1 MCTCSNPKILV
12 ITSRKRFEGEADF
25 LKQIEKIA
33 AAKPFGIVLREK
45 DLPVKEYSELAR
57 KIRDICRSAGA
68 SLIVH
73 SHPEVAREL
82 GIPALH
88 MPLDALGKM
97 SSEERKE
104 FDVLGA
110 SCHSVEDVLRAKA
123 FGCDYVTAGHV
134 YATDCKP
141 GLPPRGADFLAEVCG
156 PAAPMPVF
164 ALGGL
169 TPARAPEVRRA
180 GAAGFAMM
188 SSAMDAENPAELF
201 RKYWES
207 DSFSKQGMI

>member
-1 MCTCSNPKILV
+1 MCTCSNPKILG

-57 KIRDICRSAGA
+57 QVRDICRSADT

-73 SHPEVAREL
+73 SHPAVAREL

-88 MPLDALGKM
+88 MPLDALEKM

-104 FDVLGA
+104 FEVLGA

-123 FGCDYVTAGHV
+123 YGCDYVTAGHV

-201 RKYWES
+201 RKYSES
-207 DSFSKQGMI
+207 DSFSEQGMI

>member
-1 MCTCSNPKILV
+1 M
-12 ITSRKRFEGEADF
+12 
-25 LKQIEKIA
+25 KQIEKIA

-57 KIRDICRSAGA
+57 QVRDICRSADT

-73 SHPEVAREL
+73 SHPAVAWEL

-104 FDVLGA
+104 FEVLGA

-141 GLPPRGADFLAEVCG
+141 GLPPRGADLRAEVCG
-156 PAAPMPVF
+156 TAAPQPVV
-164 ALGGL
+164 ARGGL
-169 TPARAPEVRRA
+169 PPPGARVGGGA

-201 RKYWES
+201 RKYSES
-207 DSFSKQGMI
+207 DSFSEQGMI

>member
-1 MCTCSNPKILV
+1 MCTCSNPEILV
-12 ITSRKRFEGEADF
+12 ITSRKRFEREADF

-45 DLPVKEYSELAR
+45 DLPVKEYLALAR
-57 KIRDICRSAGA
+57 KVRDICRSAGA
-68 SLIVH
+68 SIIVH

-88 MPLDALGKM
+88 MPLDALEKL

-104 FDVLGA
+104 FRVLGA
-110 SCHSVEDVLRAKA
+110 SCHSVEDVLRAKNL
-123 FGCDYVTAGHV
+123 GCDYVTAGHV

-201 RKYWES
+201 RKYLES
-207 DSFSKQGMI
+207 DFLSEK

>member
-25 LKQIEKIA
+25 LKQIETIA

-45 DLPVKEYSELAR
+45 DLPVKEYSALAR
-57 KIRDICRSAGA
+57 KVRDICRSAGA

-73 SHPEVAREL
+73 GHPEVAREL

-88 MPLDALGKM
+88 MPLDALEKL

-104 FDVLGA
+104 FRVLGA

-123 FGCDYVTAGHV
+123 LGCDYVTAGHV

-201 RKYWES
+201 RKYSES
-207 DSFSKQGMI
+207 DFFSEQGMI

>member
-45 DLPVKEYSELAR
+45 DLPVKEYSVLAR
-57 KIRDICRSAGA
+57 KVRDICRSAGA
-68 SLIVH
+68 SIIIH

-88 MPLDALGKM
+88 MPLDTLEKL

-104 FDVLGA
+104 FEVLGA

-123 FGCDYVTAGHV
+123 LGCDYVTAGHV

-201 RKYWES
+201 RKYSKS
-207 DSFSKQGMI
+207 DSFSEQGMI

>member
-1 MCTCSNPKILV
+1 M

-45 DLPVKEYSELAR
+45 DLPVKEYSALAR
-57 KIRDICRSAGA
+57 KVRDICRSAGA

-73 SHPEVAREL
+73 GHPEVAREL

-97 SSEERKE
+97 GSEERKG

-156 PAAPMPVF
+156 QAAPMPVF

-169 TPARAPEVRRA
+169 TPARRTSGARA

>member
-1 MCTCSNPKILV
+1 M
-12 ITSRKRFEGEADF
+12 
-25 LKQIEKIA
+25 KQIEKIA

-57 KIRDICRSAGA
+57 KVRDICRSAGA
-68 SLIVH
+68 SIIVH
-73 SHPEVAREL
+73 NHPEVAREL
-82 GIPALH
+82 GVSALH
-88 MPLDALGKM
+88 MPLDALEKLN
-97 SSEERKE
+97 SEERKE
-104 FDVLGA
+104 FRVLGA

-123 FGCDYVTAGHV
+123 LGCDYVTAGHV

-180 GAAGFAMM
+180 GGRGLRHDEFCHGCG
-188 SSAMDAENPAELF
+188 EPGGTVPKVLGIRF
-201 RKYWES
+201 
-207 DSFSKQGMI
+207 SFGEMNDIMYA

>member
-12 ITSRKRFEGEADF
+12 ITSRKRVEGEADF
-25 LKQIEKIA
+25 LKQIEKLA

-57 KIRDICRSAGA
+57 KVRDICRSAGA

-82 GIPALH
+82 GVPALH

-104 FDVLGA
+104 FEVLGA

-123 FGCDYVTAGHV
+123 LGCDYVTAGHV

-201 RKYWES
+201 RKYSES

>member
-45 DLPVKEYSELAR
+45 DLPVKEYSVLAR
-57 KIRDICRSAGA
+57 KVRDICRSAGA
-68 SLIVH
+68 SIIIH

-104 FDVLGA
+104 FEVLGA

>member
-45 DLPVKEYSELAR
+45 DLPVKEYSVLAR
-57 KIRDICRSAGA
+57 KVRDICRSAGA

-82 GIPALH
+82 GVSALH
-88 MPLDALGKM
+88 MPLDALEKL

-104 FDVLGA
+104 FRVLGA

-123 FGCDYVTAGHV
+123 LGCDYVTAGHV

-141 GLPPRGADFLAEVCG
+141 GLPPRGADFVAYVCG
-156 PAAPMPVF
+156 PAAPFPGF
-164 ALGGL
+164 ARGGR
-169 TPARAPEVRRA
+169 TRARARSVGRA

>member
-1 MCTCSNPKILV
+1 M
-12 ITSRKRFEGEADF
+12 
-25 LKQIEKIA
+25 KQIEKIA

-57 KIRDICRSAGA
+57 QVRDICRSADT

-73 SHPEVAREL
+73 SHPAVAREL

-88 MPLDALGKM
+88 MPLDALEKM

-104 FDVLGA
+104 FEVLGA

-123 FGCDYVTAGHV
+123 YGCDYVTAGHV
-134 YATDCKP
+134 YATDCK
-141 GLPPRGADFLAEVCG
+141 AG
-156 PAAPMPVF
+156 PAASRRRLPGGSLRSGRPPCRCLP
-164 ALGGL
+164 LGGL

-188 SSAMDAENPAELF
+188 SSAMDAENPEELF
-201 RKYWES
+201 RKYSES
-207 DSFSKQGMI
+207 DSFSEQGMI

>member
-1 MCTCSNPKILV
+1 MCTCSNPEILV
-12 ITSRKRFEGEADF
+12 ITSRKRFEKEADF

-45 DLPVKEYSELAR
+45 DLPVKEYSALAG
-57 KIRDICRSAGA
+57 KVRDICEGAGA
-68 SLIVH
+68 RLIIH
-73 SHPEVAREL
+73 GHPEVAREL
-82 GIPALH
+82 GIRALH
-88 MPLDALGKM
+88 MPLDSLGPV
-97 SSEERKE
+97 SPEERKGFE
-104 FDVLGA
+104 VLGA
-110 SCHSVEDVLRAKA
+110 SCHSVEDVLRAKEL
-123 FGCDYVTAGHV
+123 GCDYVTAGHV

-169 TPARAPEVRRA
+169 TPARAPEVRRG

-201 RKYWES
+201 RKYTES
-207 DSFSKQGMI
+207 DFFSEK

>member
-1 MCTCSNPKILV
+1 MCTCSNPEILV

-45 DLPVKEYSELAR
+45 DLPVKEYLALAR
-57 KIRDICRSAGA
+57 KVRDICRSAGA

-88 MPLDALGKM
+88 MPLDALEKL

-104 FDVLGA
+104 FRVLGA
-110 SCHSVEDVLRAKA
+110 SCHSVEDVLRAKNL
-123 FGCDYVTAGHV
+123 GCDYVTAGHV

-201 RKYWES
+201 RKYLES
-207 DSFSKQGMI
+207 DFLSEK

>member
-1 MCTCSNPKILV
+1 M
-12 ITSRKRFEGEADF
+12 
-25 LKQIEKIA
+25 KQIEKIA

-57 KIRDICRSAGA
+57 KVRDICRSAGA
-68 SLIVH
+68 SIIVH
-73 SHPEVAREL
+73 NHPEVAREL
-82 GIPALH
+82 GVSALH
-88 MPLDALGKM
+88 MPLDALEKL

-104 FDVLGA
+104 FRVLGA

-180 GAAGFAMM
+180 GAAGVAMM

-201 RKYWES
+201 RKYSES

>member
-1 MCTCSNPKILV
+1 MCTCSNPEILV

-33 AAKPFGIVLREK
+33 EAKPFGIVLREK
-45 DLPVKEYSELAR
+45 DLPVKEYLALAR
-57 KIRDICRSAGA
+57 KVRDICRSAGA

-73 SHPEVAREL
+73 GHPEVAREL

-88 MPLDALGKM
+88 MPLDALEKL

-104 FDVLGA
+104 FRVLGA
-110 SCHSVEDVLRAKA
+110 SCHSVEDVLRAKNL
-123 FGCDYVTAGHV
+123 GCDYVTAGHV

-164 ALGGL
+164 ALGPRTG
-169 TPARAPEVRRA
+169 
-180 GAAGFAMM
+180 GAAGRGRGLRHDEFCHGCG
-188 SSAMDAENPAELF
+188 
-201 RKYWES
+201 ES
-207 DSFSKQGMI
+207 GGTLPKVPGIRFPFGEMNDIIYA

>member
-45 DLPVKEYSELAR
+45 DLPVKEYSALAR
-57 KIRDICRSAGA
+57 RVRDICRSAGA

-73 SHPEVAREL
+73 GHPEVAREL

-88 MPLDALGKM
+88 MPLDALEKM

-104 FDVLGA
+104 FRVLGA

-123 FGCDYVTAGHV
+123 LGCDYVTAGHV

-201 RKYWES
+201 RKYSES

>member
-57 KIRDICRSAGA
+57 KVRDICRSAGA

-88 MPLDALGKM
+88 MPLDALEKM

-104 FDVLGA
+104 FRVLGA
-110 SCHSVEDVLRAKA
+110 SCHSVDDVLRAKA
-123 FGCDYVTAGHV
+123 LGCDYVTAGHV

-180 GAAGFAMM
+180 GAVGFAMM

>member
-57 KIRDICRSAGA
+57 QVRDICRSADT

-73 SHPEVAREL
+73 SHPAVAREL

-104 FDVLGA
+104 FEVLGA

-123 FGCDYVTAGHV
+123 YGCDYVTAGHV

-169 TPARAPEVRRA
+169 TPARAPVVRRA

-188 SSAMDAENPAELF
+188 SSAMDAENPEELF
-201 RKYWES
+201 RKYSES
-207 DSFSKQGMI
+207 DSFSEQGMI

>member
-57 KIRDICRSAGA
+57 KVRDICRSAGA

-88 MPLDALGKM
+88 MPLDGKD
-97 SSEERKE
+97 E
-104 FDVLGA
+104 FGGTEGIPGAGCVLP
-110 SCHSVEDVLRAKA
+110 
-123 FGCDYVTAGHV
+123 F
-134 YATDCKP
+134 
-141 GLPPRGADFLAEVCG
+141 RG
-156 PAAPMPVF
+156 
-164 ALGGL
+164 
-169 TPARAPEVRRA
+169 
-180 GAAGFAMM
+180 
-188 SSAMDAENPAELF
+188 
-201 RKYWES
+201 
-207 DSFSKQGMI
+207 

>member
-45 DLPVKEYSELAR
+45 DLPVKEYSALAR
-57 KIRDICRSAGA
+57 KVRDICRSAGA

-73 SHPEVAREL
+73 GHPEVAREL

-97 SSEERKE
+97 SSEERKG

-188 SSAMDAENPAELF
+188 SSTMDAENPAELF

>member
-12 ITSRKRFEGEADF
+12 ITSRKRFEGEVDF

-33 AAKPFGIVLREK
+33 VAKPFGIVLREK
-45 DLPVKEYSELAR
+45 DLPVKEYSALAR
-57 KIRDICRSAGA
+57 KVRDICRSAGA

-73 SHPEVAREL
+73 GHPEVAREL

-97 SSEERKE
+97 SSEERKGFE
-104 FDVLGA
+104 VLGA

-123 FGCDYVTAGHV
+123 LGCDYVTAGHV

-169 TPARAPEVRRA
+169 TPGRAPEVRRA

-201 RKYWES
+201 RKYSES

>member
-45 DLPVKEYSELAR
+45 DLPVKEYSALAR
-57 KIRDICRSAGA
+57 KVRDICRSAGA

-73 SHPEVAREL
+73 GHPEVAREL

-123 FGCDYVTAGHV
+123 LGCDYVTAGHV

-207 DSFSKQGMI
+207 DSFSEQGMI

>member
-45 DLPVKEYSELAR
+45 DLPVKEYSVLAR

-68 SLIVH
+68 LLIVH

-88 MPLDALGKM
+88 MPLDALEKL

-104 FDVLGA
+104 FRVLGA

-123 FGCDYVTAGHV
+123 LGCDYVTAGHV

-180 GAAGFAMM
+180 GTAGFAMM

-201 RKYWES
+201 RKYSES
-207 DSFSKQGMI
+207 DSFSEQGMI

>member
-12 ITSRKRFEGEADF
+12 ITSRKRFEGEEDF

-45 DLPVKEYSELAR
+45 DLPVKEYSVLAR
-57 KIRDICRSAGA
+57 KVRDICRSAGA
-68 SLIVH
+68 SIIIH

-88 MPLDALGKM
+88 MPLDALEKM

-104 FDVLGA
+104 FEVLGA

-123 FGCDYVTAGHV
+123 LGCDYVTAGHV

-201 RKYWES
+201 QKYWES
-207 DSFSKQGMI
+207 DFFSEQGMI

>member
-1 MCTCSNPKILV
+1 MCTCSNPEILV
-12 ITSRKRFEGEADF
+12 ITSRTRFEREADF

-45 DLPVKEYSELAR
+45 DLPIKEYSVLAR
-57 KIRDICRSAGA
+57 KVRDICRSAGA
-68 SLIVH
+68 SIIVH

-88 MPLDALGKM
+88 MPLDALEKL

-104 FDVLGA
+104 FRVLGA
-110 SCHSVEDVLRAKA
+110 SCHSVEDVLRAKNL
-123 FGCDYVTAGHV
+123 GCDYVTAGHV

-201 RKYWES
+201 RKYLES
-207 DSFSKQGMI
+207 DFLSEK

>member
-45 DLPVKEYSELAR
+45 DLPVKEYSVLAR
-57 KIRDICRSAGA
+57 KVRDICRSAGA
-68 SLIVH
+68 SIIIH

-88 MPLDALGKM
+88 MPLDALEKM

-104 FDVLGA
+104 FEVLGA

-123 FGCDYVTAGHV
+123 LGCDYVTAGHV

-201 RKYWES
+201 RKYSES
-207 DSFSKQGMI
+207 DFFSEQGMI

>member
-1 MCTCSNPKILV
+1 MCTCSNPEILV

-45 DLPVKEYSELAR
+45 DLPVKEYSALAR
-57 KIRDICRSAGA
+57 KVRDICRSAGA
-68 SLIVH
+68 SIIVH
-73 SHPEVAREL
+73 SHPEVAQEL
-82 GIPALH
+82 GVPALH
-88 MPLDALGKM
+88 MPLDALEKM
-97 SSEERKE
+97 SAEERKK
-104 FDVLGA
+104 FRVLGA
-110 SCHSVEDVLRAKA
+110 SCHSVEDVLRAKN

-169 TPARAPEVRRA
+169 TPARAPEVWRA

-201 RKYWES
+201 RKYTES
-207 DSFSKQGMI
+207 DFFSEK

>member
-1 MCTCSNPKILV
+1 MCTCSNPEILV
-12 ITSRKRFEGEADF
+12 ITSRKRFEREADF

-45 DLPVKEYSELAR
+45 DLPVKEYSALAR
-57 KIRDICRSAGA
+57 KVRDICRSAGA

-73 SHPEVAREL
+73 GHPEVAREL
-82 GIPALH
+82 GILARH
-88 MPLDALGKM
+88 MPLDALEKL

-104 FDVLGA
+104 FRVLGA
-110 SCHSVEDVLRAKA
+110 SCHSVEDVLRAKNL
-123 FGCDYVTAGHV
+123 GCDYVTAGHV

-201 RKYWES
+201 RKYLES
-207 DSFSKQGMI
+207 DFLSEK

>member
-57 KIRDICRSAGA
+57 QVRDICRSADT

-73 SHPEVAREL
+73 SHPAVAREL

-104 FDVLGA
+104 FEVLGA

-180 GAAGFAMM
+180 GAAGFAGM

-201 RKYWES
+201 RKYSES
-207 DSFSKQGMI
+207 DSFSEQGMI

>member
-1 MCTCSNPKILV
+1 MCTCSNPEILV

-33 AAKPFGIVLREK
+33 EAKPFGIVLREK
-45 DLPVKEYSELAR
+45 DLPVKEYLALAR
-57 KIRDICRSAGA
+57 KVRDICRSAGA

-73 SHPEVAREL
+73 GHPEVAREL

-88 MPLDALGKM
+88 MPLDALEKL

-104 FDVLGA
+104 FRVLGA
-110 SCHSVEDVLRAKA
+110 SCHSVEDVLRAKNL
-123 FGCDYVTAGHV
+123 GCDYVTAGHV

-169 TPARAPEVRRA
+169 TPARAPAGPRA
-180 GAAGFAMM
+180 
-188 SSAMDAENPAELF
+188 SP
-201 RKYWES
+201 
-207 DSFSKQGMI
+207 

>member
-12 ITSRKRFEGEADF
+12 ITSRKRFEGEEDF

-45 DLPVKEYSELAR
+45 DLPVKEYSALAR
-57 KIRDICRSAGA
+57 KVRDICRSAGA

-88 MPLDALGKM
+88 MPLDALGKV

-104 FDVLGA
+104 FEVLGA

-201 RKYWES
+201 RKYSES
-207 DSFSKQGMI
+207 DSFSEQGMI

>member
-12 ITSRKRFEGEADF
+12 ITSRKRFEGEEDF

-45 DLPVKEYSELAR
+45 NLPVKEYSVLAR
-57 KIRDICRSAGA
+57 KVRDICRSAGA
-68 SLIVH
+68 SIIIH

-88 MPLDALGKM
+88 MPLDALEKM

-104 FDVLGA
+104 FEVLGA

-123 FGCDYVTAGHV
+123 LGCDYVTAGHV

-207 DSFSKQGMI
+207 DSFSEQGMI

>member
-12 ITSRKRFEGEADF
+12 ITSRKRFEKEEDF

-45 DLPVKEYSELAR
+45 DLPVKEYSVLAR
-57 KIRDICRSAGA
+57 KVRDICRSAGA
-68 SLIVH
+68 LLIVH

-88 MPLDALGKM
+88 MPLDALEKL

-104 FDVLGA
+104 FEVLGA

-123 FGCDYVTAGHV
+123 LGCDYVTAGHV

-207 DSFSKQGMI
+207 DSFSEQGMI

>member
-45 DLPVKEYSELAR
+45 DLTVKEYSALAR
-57 KIRDICRSAGA
+57 KVRDICRSAGA

-104 FDVLGA
+104 FEVLGA

-123 FGCDYVTAGHV
+123 LGCDYVTAGHV

-156 PAAPMPVF
+156 QAAPMPVF

>member
-1 MCTCSNPKILV
+1 MCTCSNLEILV
-12 ITSRKRFEGEADF
+12 ITSRKRFGREEDF
-25 LKQIEKIA
+25 LKQIERIA
-33 AAKPFGIVLREK
+33 EAKPFGIVLREK

-57 KIRDICRSAGA
+57 KVRDICRSAGA

-73 SHPEVAREL
+73 GHPEVAREL

-88 MPLDALGKM
+88 MPLNALEEM
-97 SSEERKE
+97 SSDERKE
-104 FDVLGA
+104 FEVLGA
-110 SCHSVEDVLRAKA
+110 SCHSVEDVLLAKA
-123 FGCDYVTAGHV
+123 LGCDYVTAGHV

-180 GAAGFAMM
+180 GTAGFAMM

-201 RKYWES
+201 RKYSES

>member
-1 MCTCSNPKILV
+1 MCTCSNPEILV

-45 DLPVKEYSELAR
+45 DLPVKEYSALAR
-57 KIRDICRSAGA
+57 KVRDICRSAGA

-73 SHPEVAREL
+73 GHPEVAREL

-88 MPLDALGKM
+88 MPLDALEKL
-97 SSEERKE
+97 SLEERRE
-104 FDVLGA
+104 FRVLGA
-110 SCHSVEDVLRAKA
+110 SCHSVEDVLRAKNL
-123 FGCDYVTAGHV
+123 GCDYVTAGHV

-201 RKYWES
+201 RKYLES
-207 DSFSKQGMI
+207 DFLSEK

>member
-25 LKQIEKIA
+25 LKQIEKLA

-45 DLPVKEYSELAR
+45 DLPVQEYSELAR
-57 KIRDICRSAGA
+57 KVRDICRSAGA

-82 GIPALH
+82 GVPALH

-104 FDVLGA
+104 FEVLGA

-123 FGCDYVTAGHV
+123 LGCDYVTAGHV

-201 RKYWES
+201 RKYLES

>member
-12 ITSRKRFEGEADF
+12 ITNRKRFEWEADF

-33 AAKPFGIVLREK
+33 ASKPFGIVLREK

-57 KIRDICRSAGA
+57 KVRDICRSAGA

-73 SHPEVAREL
+73 SHPEVEREL

-88 MPLDALGKM
+88 MPLDALEKL

-104 FDVLGA
+104 FEVLGA

-123 FGCDYVTAGHV
+123 LGCDYVTAGHV

-156 PAAPMPVF
+156 QAAPMPVF